1 MPDNAGYYHAAY
13 VAAAVIY
20 LGYGA
25 SLWWRGR
32 RLRARTRALYGSRA
46 KSDTV

>member
-20 LGYGA
+20 GGYA
-25 SLWWRGR
+25 LSLWWR
-32 RLRARTRALYGSRA
+32 TRALGARRS
-46 KSDTV
+46 

>member
-20 LGYGA
+20 LGYGM

-32 RLRARTRALYGSRA
+32 RLRARGGYGSGA
-46 KSDTV
+46 KSDAT